1 MPQKRQADNT
11 NYHGS
16 ERLLIDRMPSAAV
29 SYDNGLGTQR
39 CFPTRQLSDSRRHVP
54 AMTAEESRPTG
65 RPYRRVAAL
74 NKSIPPEVLAAWVGR
89 SVEAE
94 DLVTAP
100 PVRRLAA
107 TLGHDGAHWP
117 AGVLPPLG
125 HWLFHLPEAPREALG
140 DDGHPRRGGLLPPIG
155 YPRRMWAGGRL
166 TFLAPVPFGAVVM
179 KRSTVV
185 AIVEKPGMTFVTVRH
200 DLSVAGVSAV
210 IEEQDLVFLPIAAPA
225 AAQSLARP
233 VPEGTRDLV
242 ADEALLFRYS
252 ALTFNAHRI
261 HYDLAYAREVELY
274 PALVVHGPLQATLL
288 IDLAMTAG
296 VVPATFSFRARAP
309 LYCGRRFTLAM
320 AGTELWIVD
329 EAGVVTMT
337 AGVEAR

>member
-1 MPQKRQADNT
+1 
-11 NYHGS
+11 
-16 ERLLIDRMPSAAV
+16 
-29 SYDNGLGTQR
+29 
-39 CFPTRQLSDSRRHVP
+39 
-54 AMTAEESRPTG
+54 MTD
-65 RPYRRVAAL
+65 
-74 NKSIPPEVLAAWVGR
+74 SIPAEVLAAWVGR
-89 SVEAE
+89 SIEAE
-94 DLVTAP
+94 DLIIAQ
-100 PVRRLAA
+100 PVRRLAG

-125 HWLFHLPEAPREALG
+125 HWLFHLPDAPRDALG
-140 DDGHPRRGGLLPPIG
+140 EDGHPRRGGLLPPVG

-166 TFLAPVPFGAVVM
+166 TFLRPVPFGAVVM

-200 DLSVAGVSAV
+200 ELSVAGVSAV
-210 IEEQDLVFLPIAAPA
+210 VEEQDLVFLPIAAPA
-225 AAQSLARP
+225 APKSIARP
-233 VPEGTRDLV
+233 VPEVTRDLV

-261 HYDLAYAREVELY
+261 HYDLAYARDVEHY

-288 IDLAMTAG
+288 LDLAMTAG
-296 VVPATFSFRARAP
+296 VIPASFSFRARAP
-309 LYCGRRFTLAM
+309 LYGGQRFTLAM

-337 AGVEAR
+337 ASIEPA